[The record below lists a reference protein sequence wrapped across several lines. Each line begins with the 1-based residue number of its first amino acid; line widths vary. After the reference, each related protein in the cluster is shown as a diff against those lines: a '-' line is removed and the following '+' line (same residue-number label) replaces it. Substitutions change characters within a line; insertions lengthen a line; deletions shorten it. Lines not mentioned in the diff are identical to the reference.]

1 MPHTFIDPDPQ
12 ETRDWLDSLDG
23 VINVEGNEKAVFL
36 LRELNDHLRT
46 RGIRP
51 PDTTI
56 SPYANTISP
65 EDAELMPADSI
76 TARNVA
82 ALVRWNAMAMVAKA
96 NKSSDALGGHIASY
110 ASCAV
115 LYEVGINWFF
125 KGYDAPNG
133 PDLIFFQ
140 GHSSPGIY
148 ARAFVEG
155 RLDEE
160 HLNNFRREV
169 DGRGLSSYP
178 HPYLMPN
185 FWQFPTVSMGLGPL
199 MGIYQARFM
208 KYMQAR
214 GLTETAGRKVWVFMG
229 DGESDEP
236 ESRGAL
242 SLAARE
248 SLDNLIFV
256 VNCNLQ
262 RLDGPVRGNGR
273 IIDELEGVFNGA
285 GWNVIK
291 VIWGSEWDELMRK
304 DSEGVLLKKF
314 ASMVDGEF
322 QDLRSK
328 DGEHL
333 RKNFFESDPAIA
345 ELVKGMSDSD
355 LWQMTRGGH
364 DPRKI
369 YAAYAR
375 AMKAEGLPTVIL
387 VKTVKGFGMGKAGEA
402 SMGTHSQK
410 KMDADSLKEFR
421 DRFSIPVNDEELE
434 SLPFIRPAKDSA
446 ETAFIRRQQA
456 AMGGPVPERR
466 FNAPALTIPPIT
478 DKIFK
483 SAVDSTGEREAST
496 TNAFVRLLSGLA
508 RHKELGSFIVPI
520 IPDEART
527 FGMEGMFRQLGIY
540 APSGQ
545 LYKPQDA
552 ESMMWYKESEN
563 GQVLQEGITEA
574 GAFASWLA
582 AGTSGS
588 NYGIPM
594 IPFYIYYSMFGFQRV
609 GDMAWA
615 AGDIQARG
623 FLMGATAGRTT
634 LNGEGLQHQD
644 GHGLLLAATYPTCR
658 AYDPAFAYEMAV
670 VVRDGLEKMYARQE
684 NVFYYITLMN
694 ENYSHPAL
702 PEGAEEGIIKGI
714 YLFRKAGRGKGPRV
728 QLMGSGTI
736 FREVIQAAGILK
748 DDWKVESEIW
758 SVPGVNQLQ
767 REAAECER
775 ANLLRTSA
783 SGSAPGSSSKSASKP
798 ASESPAEAMR
808 VPYLTQVLQGHEGPV
823 IFSSDYMRAYPEQIR
838 RLIPNRFVVLGTDG
852 YGRSDSRRK
861 LRDFFEVDRRWIVL
875 SALKALVDEGALEA
889 EVLGRAVK
897 KYDINLN
904 KPNPLT
910 D

>member
-229 DGESDEP
+229 DGVSDEP

-369 YAAYAR
+369 YAAYSR

-410 KMDADSLKEFR
+410 KMDTDSLKEFR
-421 DRFSIPVNDEELE
+421 DRFSIPVNDDELE
-434 SLPFIRPAKDSA
+434 NLPFIRPAENSA

-582 AGTSGS
+582 AGTAGS

-736 FREVIQAAGILK
+736 FREVIQAAEILK

-783 SGSAPGSSSKSASKP
+783 PGSSSKSASKS

>member
-410 KMDADSLKEFR
+410 KMDTDSLKEFR

-466 FNAPALTIPPIT
+466 FDAPALTIPPIT

-508 RHKELGSFIVPI
+508 RHKELGSCIVPI

-540 APSGQ
+540 APLGQ

-582 AGTSGS
+582 AGTAGS

-783 SGSAPGSSSKSASKP
+783 SGSAPGSSSKSASKS
-798 ASESPAEAMR
+798 ASESPAEEMR

>member
-410 KMDADSLKEFR
+410 KMDTDSLKEFR

-483 SAVDSTGEREAST
+483 SAIDSTGEREAST

-508 RHKELGSFIVPI
+508 RHKELGSLIVPI

-540 APSGQ
+540 APLGQ

-582 AGTSGS
+582 AGTAGS

-783 SGSAPGSSSKSASKP
+783 SGSAPGSSSKSASKS

>member
-369 YAAYAR
+369 YAAYSR

-410 KMDADSLKEFR
+410 KMDTDSLKEFR
-421 DRFSIPVNDEELE
+421 DRFSIPVNDDELE
-434 SLPFIRPAKDSA
+434 NLPFIRPAENSA

-582 AGTSGS
+582 AGTAGS

-736 FREVIQAAGILK
+736 FREVIQAAEILK

-783 SGSAPGSSSKSASKP
+783 PGSAPGSSSKSASKS
-798 ASESPAEAMR
+798 ASESPAEEMR
-808 VPYLTQVLQGHEGPV
+808 VPYLTEVLQGHEGPV

-838 RLIPNRFVVLGTDG
+838 RLVPNRFVVLGTDG

>member
-466 FNAPALTIPPIT
+466 FDAPALTIPPIT

-540 APSGQ
+540 APLGQ

-582 AGTSGS
+582 AGTAGS

-736 FREVIQAAGILK
+736 FREVIQAAEILK

-783 SGSAPGSSSKSASKP
+783 PGSSSKSASKS